1 MQWVILWFVT
11 GINLSEKLQ
20 SNMHYTQILM
30 YYYNNIKIMKR
41 LISDSGLDFHT
52 HIYLLIKNVSH
63 MSCCVLLGIT
73 IKYCK
78 MQMFLL
84 WTGGGNALLEIMENT

>member
-41 LISDSGLDFHT
+41 LISDSGLDLHT